1 MFGGML
7 MRIQLLVTLLLA
19 SASVPAAAQPDRV
32 DRRVEKLEAEM
43 RAVQR
48 KVFPGGRQATVEPE
62 IGPVQPAAG
71 AGPGIPAGSAV
82 ADLTARVDALE
93 GALAR
98 LTGQAEEN
106 GNRLRLL
113 EAGFTSL
120 RSDVENRM
128 SAAEAAPQ
136 TASQQLTPPPADEQP
151 SAPEASALVDP
162 AEGDPEQAYLAGFKL
177 WEQKRF
183 ADAQKALDAMAKRY
197 PRHPKASWARNL
209 AGRAL
214 LDDGKPAAAAKSLF
228 ANYEADPKGERAA
241 DSLFYLGQALT
252 QLKKNTE
259 ACQVYS
265 ELQEVYGATLR
276 DQIKRELPRARKAA
290 GCGA

>member
-1 MFGGML
+1 
-7 MRIQLLVTLLLA
+7 MRFQSLLLILLA
-19 SASVPAAAQPDRV
+19 SASAPAAAQNEPRL
-32 DRRVEKLEAEM
+32 DRRIERLEGEM

-48 KVFPGGRQATVEPE
+48 KVFPGGRQAIVAPE
-62 IGPVQPAAG
+62 IGPAAAPIPA
-71 AGPGIPAGSAV
+71 PGIPAGSAV

-106 GNRLRLL
+106 GNRLRQL
-113 EAGFTSL
+113 EASYTSL
-120 RSDVENRM
+120 RADFDAR
-128 SAAEAAPQ
+128 ATAAPQ
-136 TASQQLTPPPADEQP
+136 VAAAQSQSAPGRPVQTPADQT
-151 SAPEASALVDP
+151 AVLEAEAVIDED
-162 AEGDPEQAYLAGFKL
+162 AGDPEQAYLAGFKL

-183 ADAQKALDAMAKRY
+183 ADARQALDTMAKRY
-197 PRHPKASWARNL
+197 PQHPKASWARNL

-214 LDDGKPAAAAKSLF
+214 LDDGKPAAAAKALF

-252 QLKKNTE
+252 ELKKNTE

-265 ELQEVYGATLR
+265 ELNDVYGATLR
-276 DQIKRELPRARKAA
+276 DALKKDLPRARKAA
-290 GCGA
+290 GCRS